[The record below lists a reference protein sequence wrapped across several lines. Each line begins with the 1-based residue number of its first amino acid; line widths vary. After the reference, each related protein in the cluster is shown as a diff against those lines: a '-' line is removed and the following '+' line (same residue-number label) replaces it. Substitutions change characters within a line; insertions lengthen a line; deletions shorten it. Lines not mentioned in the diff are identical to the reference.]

1 MTHKKILVLGATGH
15 LGAYSS
21 VYLNECG
28 YDVVAI
34 GHRNSDNGFF
44 LTKGI
49 EYIGGFDLS
58 DKETF

>member
-49 EYIGGFDLS
+49 EYI
-58 DKETF
+58 